1 MKPLASPTLAAAL
14 LACAALLSAC
24 GDHNAAAAAPAAAP
38 TVGVLRLAP
47 SSVRLT
53 TELSGRTAPYQ
64 VAEVR
69 PQVEGIIKSRLFTE
83 GGDVKAGQ
91 ALYQIDAAKYEAD
104 ANSAKA
110 ALAKAQAN
118 LTTAAL
124 KAQRYGELAGI
135 DAVSKQANDDA
146 QAALK
151 QAQADVASAQAAL
164 RTAQINLDYT
174 RVNAPISGRIGR
186 SSVTPGALVTA
197 NQATTLATI
206 QQLDPIYV
214 DVTQSSSEL
223 LRLQNALASGQLK
236 RSTQTQAKVKLLLE
250 DGSTY
255 PLDGKL
261 EFSEV
266 TVDPSTGTVTL
277 RATFPNPKHLLLP
290 GMYVRAVVE
299 EGESE
304 QALLVPQ
311 KAVSRDA
318 KGNATAL
325 VLGDDGKVQART
337 LQAARS
343 VGDQWLVTAGLQAGD
358 RVIVEGLQKVRPGAP
373 AQADETKPGAAP
385 TATPSAP
392 ASQAA
397 PASAAR

>member
-1 MKPLASPTLAAAL
+1 MHQTPSIIKPFATPTLTAVL

-24 GDHNAAAAAPAAAP
+24 GDHGAAAATAPAAP
-38 TVGVLRLAP
+38 TVGVLQLAP
-47 SSVRLT
+47 STVRLT
-53 TELSGRTAPYQ
+53 TELSGRTAAYQ

-69 PQVEGIIKSRLFTE
+69 PQVDGIVKSRLFTE

-223 LRLQNALASGQLK
+223 LRLQRALAAGQIK
-236 RSTQTQAKVKLLLE
+236 RSAQNQAKVKLLLE
-250 DGSTY
+250 DGSAY

-266 TVDPSTGTVTL
+266 TVDASTGTVTL

-318 KGNATAL
+318 EGNATAM

-337 LQAARS
+337 LQAGRS

-358 RVIVEGLQKVRPGAP
+358 RVIVDGLQKVRPGAP
-373 AQADETKPGAAP
+373 AQADTTPAA
-385 TATPSAP
+385 AP

-397 PASAAR
+397 PASAAH